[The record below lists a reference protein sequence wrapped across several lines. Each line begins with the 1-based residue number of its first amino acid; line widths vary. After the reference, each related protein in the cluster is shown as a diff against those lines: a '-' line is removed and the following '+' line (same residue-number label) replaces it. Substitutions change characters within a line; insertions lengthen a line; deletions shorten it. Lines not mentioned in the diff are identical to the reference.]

1 MFAFKICD
9 VQCSITNV
17 KPHQRKYSENKKRRI
32 LSRVELCNTCDQ
44 HKEVFDFN
52 NGLPLQNIVNYFE

>member
-1 MFAFKICD
+1 MFNNTRQTLSKKIFGEK
-9 VQCSITNV
+9 N
-17 KPHQRKYSENKKRRI
+17 RLI

-44 HKEVFDFN
+44 HKDVFDFN